1 MSELAVPAVRKALAD
16 RNDTGPMG
24 AEKAAKKPAIEDV
37 YVKKTHLEQIL
48 LRPDTYIGSVE
59 KLTQTMCVFD
69 EGLGFRT
76 REVTF
81 VPGLF
86 KIFDEILGACE

>member
-1 MSELAVPAVRKALAD
+1 MILKWQQVAD
-16 RNDTGPMG
+16 TACR
-24 AEKAAKKPAIEDV
+24 
-37 YVKKTHLEQIL
+37 YVKKSHLEQIL

-59 KLTQTMCVFD
+59 KLTQSMCVYD

-76 REVTF
+76 REITY

-86 KIFDEILGACE
+86 KIFDEILGSGRLSLDSTH